1 MIIKVKVKP
10 NSSKEEIEK
19 SDENNYEVYVNAK
32 AEKGKANLAL
42 IKILAK
48 HFNIPTSKIK
58 IKRGVS
64 SHNKIIEILEEK

>member
-10 NSSKEEIEK
+10 NSSEDKI
-19 SDENNYEVYVNAK
+19 SRIDECNYEVSVREK

-48 HFNIPTSKIK
+48 HFNTPTSKIK
-58 IKRGVS
+58 IKSGMT
-64 SHNKIIEILEEK
+64 SHNKIIEIVN